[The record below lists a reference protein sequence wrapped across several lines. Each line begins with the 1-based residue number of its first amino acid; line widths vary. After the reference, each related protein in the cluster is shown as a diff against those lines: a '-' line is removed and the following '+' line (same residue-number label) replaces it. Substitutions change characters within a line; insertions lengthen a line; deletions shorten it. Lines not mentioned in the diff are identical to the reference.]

1 MWLSVLVAVAVVV
14 LVVKRFLGEPLVARD
29 LLVPPVVLVAVGG
42 YAVVRAGPVSV
53 REVVWVV
60 GSALAGMV
68 LGAVRG
74 GTVRLFV
81 RNGALWQRYSAW
93 TIVAWAAS
101 IAVGAGLGWLAVR
114 GGVRAEVRP
123 VTLSVGVSLLG
134 ELVTLGG
141 RTWVRTAATV

>member
-1 MWLSVLVAVAVVV
+1 MWMSVLVAAAVVV

-29 LLVPPVVLVAVGG
+29 LLVPPAVLVAVGG

-53 REVVWVV
+53 REVAWVV
-60 GSALAGMV
+60 GSALAGMA

-81 RNGALWQRYSAW
+81 RNGSLWQRYSAW

-101 IAVGAGLGWLAVR
+101 IAVGAALGWLAVR
-114 GGVRAEVRP
+114 GGVREEVRP

-141 RTWVRTAATV
+141 RAWVRLDLI